1 MFVIVITVGLMC
13 VSFSTCFYC
22 PYGDVY
28 WDIDLRILVSEFP
41 ETWKNITRLLFS
53 RVPTACWN
61 VAWLEPETLL
71 TFCSNT
77 STRKKRDLARYPE
90 NLTITRVSSVMIHP
104 LGILEF
110 FPCQAWSLDWWF
122 QSPSLVVHLCITH
135 FHPFPSHSWWLNPT
149 REITNGWS
157 RYYACQNLVKPWKIY
172 IYIHVYTI

>member
-1 MFVIVITVGLMC
+1 MC

-28 WDIDLRILVSEFP
+28 CDMDLRILESEFP

-53 RVPTACWN
+53 RVENCLLKQCQRQNDN

-77 STRKKRDLARYPE
+77 STRKKRDLAGYPE
-90 NLTITRVSSVMIHP
+90 NLTITRVSSVRIHP

-110 FPCQAWSLDWWF
+110 FPCQACLTGGFNPPHWF
-122 QSPSLVVHLCITH
+122 VHLCINH
-135 FHPFPSHSWWLNPT
+135 FHPCPSHSWWLNPT
-149 REITNGWS
+149 REITNW
-157 RYYACQNLVKPWKIY
+157 
-172 IYIHVYTI
+172 